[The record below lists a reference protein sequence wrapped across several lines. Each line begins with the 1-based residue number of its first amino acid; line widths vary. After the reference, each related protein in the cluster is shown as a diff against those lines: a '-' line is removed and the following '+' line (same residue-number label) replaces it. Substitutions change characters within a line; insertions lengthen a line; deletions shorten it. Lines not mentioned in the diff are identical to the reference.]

1 MTQSDSL
8 HEPVTQP
15 LGVFI
20 VGRPSLQNTLLARL
34 IAERLGVRCLV
45 RPLNLIADLTMVDDA
60 LVLLDL
66 EGRTTDDAVVS
77 LKALSM
83 IGRCRSIAVI
93 NADEDI
99 PFERYVV
106 CPKLKGVFFRETS
119 AENLLKGVRGIFD
132 GECWL
137 PRRILTSYLERTRN
151 HRQATAAGLGALT
164 PREVVTLKLLAG
176 GNSNSHIARQLNVSP
191 HTVKTHVYNV
201 FRKINVRNRVQAAH
215 WVLQNI
221 DGVEVSMQ

>member
-1 MTQSDSL
+1 MTQSDSFR
-8 HEPVTQP
+8 EPVTQP

-34 IAERLGVRCLV
+34 IDERLGVRCLV

-66 EGRTTDDAVVS
+66 EGRTADDAVVS

-83 IGRCRSIAVI
+83 LGRCRSIALI
-93 NADEDI
+93 NADEDG
-99 PFERYVV
+99 PFERYVI
-106 CPKLKGVFFRETS
+106 CPKLKGVFFRESS

-137 PRRILTSYLERTRN
+137 PRRMLTAYLERTRN
-151 HRQATAAGLGALT
+151 RRQATATELGALT
-164 PREVVTLKLLAG
+164 PKEVATLKLLAG
-176 GNSNSHIARQLNVSP
+176 GNSNSHIAQQLNVSP

-201 FRKINVRNRVQAAH
+201 FRKINVSNRVQAAH

-221 DGVEVSMQ
+221 DGVEINLQ